1 MKNRLL
7 KLILILFLVSL
18 LTACGAPQEEIVPEY
33 GFADDGQE
41 DFNGAVFY
49 FAPWR
54 VSMYFPQSGD
64 TDAGDK
70 MLARYAETEKHFN
83 CTFTYINMD
92 SESYDAS
99 AITSRYIA
107 GLPVPD
113 LIDREVGAAYSLYKA
128 NFLASMNDIT
138 TLDAEDA
145 KFGPL
150 YFRSQSIFDGSVYG
164 FCPYEWEWMP
174 EIHGVI
180 LTNNNLI
187 RKMGL
192 TSPYEII
199 EEGNWTWETME
210 DQLRLATYTDGDI
223 SYTGMLVKTGGTTP
237 ADMAQS
243 AAFSNGAQMLI
254 ENNGKVVFGM
264 TSPEAIRAFEY
275 LRNLY
280 EQKLCKDRELDNFI
294 NEEGPFYFTRSYEAT
309 SIEEGAVGYRMDD
322 YGMIPFPKG
331 PNNKGETGTYV
342 AYDRLLYIVK
352 MTKNDVESIG
362 KVVDFMFEPLESSGG
377 WKERSRYIFHH
388 DQDIDF
394 YIDGIENPSYNYQ
407 IQLGDNYDS
416 FRNAIM
422 NVLSGKET
430 ASAAMQSVE
439 SAINE
444 YVAENGVELISWEK
458 H

>member
-1 MKNRLL
+1 MKSRFL
-7 KLILILFLVSL
+7 KIIISFLILCFITSCAAQ
-18 LTACGAPQEEIVPEY
+18 TEETVPDY
-33 GFADDGQE
+33 DMSDDGTE

-70 MLARYAETEKHFN
+70 MLQRYAETEEKFN
-83 CTFTYINMD
+83 CTFTYLNMD

-99 AITSRYIA
+99 AITTRYIA

-113 LIDREVGAAYSLYKA
+113 IIDREVGVAYSLYKA
-128 NFLASMNDIT
+128 NFLASMNEIS
-138 TLDAEDA
+138 TLDAEDK

-150 YFRSQSIFDGSVYG
+150 YFRAQSIFDGDVYG

-187 RKMGL
+187 RKIGL
-192 TSPYEII
+192 TSPYDFI
-199 EEGNWTWETME
+199 ENGSWTWETME
-210 DQLRLATYTDGDI
+210 DQLKIATFTEGDT

-243 AAFSNGAQMLI
+243 AAFSNGAQMLVD
-254 ENNGKVVFGM
+254 NNGKVVFGM
-264 TSPEAIRAFEY
+264 TSPEALAAFDY
-275 LRNLY
+275 LASLY
-280 EQKLCKDRELDNFI
+280 QQKLCKDREVDNFI
-294 NEEGPFYFTRSYEAT
+294 NEEGPFYFTRSFEAT
-309 SIEEGAVGYRMDD
+309 SIEEGAIGYEMED

-331 PNNKGETGTYV
+331 PNNNGQTGTYV

-362 KVVDFMFEPLESSGG
+362 KIIDFMFEPLNNSGG
-377 WKERSRYIFHH
+377 WKERSRYMFHH
-388 DQDIDF
+388 DEDVDF
-394 YIDGIENPSYNYQ
+394 YIDAIERPSYNYQ
-407 IQLGDNYDS
+407 IQLGDNYDN
-416 FRNAIM
+416 FRNSIM

-430 ASAAMQSVE
+430 AASAMQSIE

-444 YVAENGVELISWEK
+444 YVAENNVQLISWENQ
-458 H
+458 